1 MHEKIALS
9 KIEIEIFAFIN
20 SNNGI
25 VIMGKR

>member
-20 SNNGI
+20 SNGI